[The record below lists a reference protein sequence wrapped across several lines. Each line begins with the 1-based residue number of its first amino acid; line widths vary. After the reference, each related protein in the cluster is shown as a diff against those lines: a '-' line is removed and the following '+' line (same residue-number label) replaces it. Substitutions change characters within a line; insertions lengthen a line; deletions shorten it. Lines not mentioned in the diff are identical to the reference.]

1 MLWLVVLSTRITT
14 YSMPPKVN
22 VSRIQAREPEESPQR
37 RSHYEILI
45 QSNYRPSGPDDQ
57 VDVEERLY
65 DAVAEAFTNDYPL
78 MLNWYTRNGRMD
90 LDKIDSVEAPIRVE
104 TGQKARGMR
113 VHAHMRLDI
122 RHHTRIQLDHD
133 SLRRVLA
140 RHFLM
145 HGLDDKIRFD
155 PETGKGIYITF
166 KLLKN
171 PADAFEEYQK
181 KKAAR
186 VTGPSARQLR
196 AAAKQSGPTE
206 PGARTPRRKRQRKN
220 D

>member
-1 MLWLVVLSTRITT
+1 
-14 YSMPPKVN
+14 MPPRVN
-22 VSRIQAREPEESPQR
+22 VSRVEARPAGESPQR

-57 VDVEERLY
+57 TDVEERMY
-65 DAVAEAFTNDYPL
+65 DAVSEAFRDDYPL
-78 MLNWYTRNGRMD
+78 MLNWFTRDGRMD
-90 LDKIDSVEAPIRVE
+90 LDKIDSVDAPIRVE

-122 RHHTRIQLDHD
+122 KHHTRIQLDHD
-133 SLRRVLA
+133 LMRRVLA
-140 RHFLM
+140 RHFLR
-145 HGLDDKIRFD
+145 HGLNDKVKFD

-186 VTGPSARQLR
+186 VSGPSARQLR
-196 AAAKQSGPTE
+196 LAAQTTAPTE
-206 PGARTPRRKRQRKN
+206 PGARTPRRKRQRRN